1 MVDIWMLTLEFIQP
15 FYVFE
20 DCNNKILV
28 GGDSPNIASQA
39 LKGK

>member
-1 MVDIWMLTLEFIQP
+1 MLTLEFIQP

-20 DCNNKILV
+20 DYNNKILV
-28 GGDSPNIASQA
+28 GGDSSNIASQS